1 MSLPTT
7 ISLTARDPTRSTADS
22 ATASEPAPPPGSGI
36 IPMTLPALLQ
46 NPRVKQLQQPKAK
59 KERLPSAEAL
69 TGQGGKRKQR
79 RVQNAQLAGNP
90 HLTRPSRAD
99 FQPGPPPNLST
110 TFAPP
115 PPSFPRSL
123 YIPPSE
129 PSVSTPSSH
138 GQFSM
143 SLRGARKAVRAMMG
157 GGGRNGKGDGGR
169 VEEVLDI
176 MESEL
181 RGWLAKSG
189 RIEEDYYHATPS
201 GGVGRV
207 LDPTPIDEGQWSS
220 TAASSLP
227 DLPYSTASSASAS
240 SAPPPTLT
248 ELSRTPSAL
257 IWLLPSPHTR
267 YLAHLLSRYYSLQS
281 FSRPLSPLEPTIRV
295 THISRPNLVR
305 PLAHIGAGLGG
316 LGVDT
321 PPGTDWSDVGAT
333 TGGEATTSGSEMDS
347 RRRRSGGGV
356 LGASGGETTG
366 TDTDTDFDSE
376 VEAGAAGWE
385 AIPRGRRPLQL
396 GEEVVLVSG
405 GQWVPSD
412 LESEEG
418 GTGDEASSFGE
429 DEDEDDTGVQ
439 SLASSFADL
448 RPAQEEESDIEVDSG
463 ANVDSTPRRTSL
475 PFTSLPSD
483 SGTSTPRPLPLRAR
497 LPRESFP
504 PPSAASSPA
513 PAFSPV
519 PSTPT
524 PNHAA
529 TPTPTRASAVNRD
542 VSTDSES
549 SRSRSPTRARL
560 VLEERGSAMAAGR
573 KMEWTMP
580 ERTFGEWLFT

>member
-1 MSLPTT
+1 MELDLEIADALYLLHTLRT
-7 ISLTARDPTRSTADS
+7 FIDDST
-22 ATASEPAPPPGSGI
+22 
-36 IPMTLPALLQ
+36 
-46 NPRVKQLQQPKAK
+46 
-59 KERLPSAEAL
+59 
-69 TGQGGKRKQR
+69 
-79 RVQNAQLAGNP
+79 AQLAGNP
-90 HLTRPSRAD
+90 HLTRPSRSD
-99 FQPGPPPNLST
+99 FQPGPPPNPST

-123 YIPPSE
+123 YIPPAE
-129 PSVSTPSSH
+129 PSVALPSAQ
-138 GQFSM
+138 GQFTM

-157 GGGRNGKGDGGR
+157 SGGRNGKGDGGR

-181 RGWLAKSG
+181 RGWLVKSG

-201 GGVGRV
+201 GNVGRV
-207 LDPTPIDEGQWSS
+207 LDPTPVDEGQWSS
-220 TAASSLP
+220 TPAASLP
-227 DLPYSTASSASAS
+227 DLPYSSTSSTS
-240 SAPPPTLT
+240 SPAAPPPTLA

-257 IWLLPSPHTR
+257 IWLIPSPHTR

-281 FSRPLSPLEPTIRV
+281 FSRPLSPLEPNIRV

-305 PLAHIGAGLGG
+305 PLAHVGAGLGG

-333 TGGEATTSGSEMDS
+333 TAGEATTSGSEMDS
-347 RRRRSGGGV
+347 RRRKSGGGM
-356 LGASGGETTG
+356 LGGSGGETTG

-376 VEAGAAGWE
+376 VEAVGGGGWE
-385 AIPRGRRPLQL
+385 SIPRGRRPMQL

-418 GTGDEASSFGE
+418 GTGDEASSVGE
-429 DEDEDDTGVQ
+429 DEDEEDAGVQ

-448 RPAQEEESDIEVDSG
+448 RPAAEEESDVELESN
-463 ANVDSTPRRTSL
+463 ANVDGTPRRVSL
-475 PFTSLPSD
+475 PFTTLPSD

-504 PPSAASSPA
+504 PPSASSFPA

-524 PNHAA
+524 PNHHAA
-529 TPTPTRASAVNRD
+529 TPTPTRPSAINRAA
-542 VSTDSES
+542 STDSEAS
-549 SRSRSPTRARL
+549 LSRSPTRTRL
-560 VLEERGSAMAAGR
+560 VLEERSSAR

>member
-1 MSLPTT
+1 M
-7 ISLTARDPTRSTADS
+7 RRSPFA
-22 ATASEPAPPPGSGI
+22 
-36 IPMTLPALLQ
+36 
-46 NPRVKQLQQPKAK
+46 
-59 KERLPSAEAL
+59 
-69 TGQGGKRKQR
+69 KRKLKIADDPHLLHTLR
-79 RVQNAQLAGNP
+79 IFVTAPIAQLAGNP
-90 HLTRPSRAD
+90 HVTRPSRAD
-99 FQPGPPPNLST
+99 FQPGPPPNTST

-157 GGGRNGKGDGGR
+157 SGGRNGKGDGGR
-169 VEEVLDI
+169 VEEVLDV

-189 RIEEDYYHATPS
+189 RIEEDYYHAAPS
-201 GGVGRV
+201 GAVGRV
-207 LDPTPIDEGQWSS
+207 LDPTPVDEGHWSS
-220 TAASSLP
+220 TAAPSLP
-227 DLPYSTASSASAS
+227 DLPLSSSSLPAFSAT
-240 SAPPPTLT
+240 PPPTLT
-248 ELSRTPSAL
+248 ELSRTPSTL

-281 FSRPLSPLEPTIRV
+281 FSRPLSPLEPNIRV
-295 THISRPNLVR
+295 THISRPNLIR
-305 PLAHIGAGLGG
+305 PLAHIGAGLDG

-333 TGGEATTSGSEMDS
+333 TAGETTTSGSEMDS
-347 RRRRSGGGV
+347 RRGRSGGGI

-376 VEAGAAGWE
+376 SEAAGAVGWE
-385 AIPRGRRPLQL
+385 AFPRNRRPLQL
-396 GEEVVLVSG
+396 GEEVVLVSD

-429 DEDEDDTGVQ
+429 DEDEDDAGVQ

-448 RPAQEEESDIEVDSG
+448 QPAAEESDVELDSS
-463 ANVDSTPRRTSL
+463 ANVEGTPRKSSL
-475 PFTSLPSD
+475 PFNSLPSG

-504 PPSAASSPA
+504 PPSASPA
-513 PAFSPV
+513 AAFLPV

-524 PNHAA
+524 PNHHSA

-542 VSTDSES
+542 VSADSEL
-549 SRSRSPTRARL
+549 SRSRSPTRSRL
-560 VLEERGSAMAAGR
+560 VLEERGSGR